1 MEYRERREEWNK
13 IIDHRQ
19 KIAQHIF
26 NTVDTKELFQIQE
39 PLDQD
44 QDDWEQSGRGGAR
57 RAREREQRN
66 GINTVFGSRG
76 ETGPVRQRVLNKTP
90 EKLRRMRNARKQL
103 E

>member
-39 PLDQD
+39 PLDED
-44 QDDWEQSGRGGAR
+44 
-57 RAREREQRN
+57 
-66 GINTVFGSRG
+66 
-76 ETGPVRQRVLNKTP
+76 
-90 EKLRRMRNARKQL
+90 
-103 E
+103 